1 MAKSKRKHQV
11 TGIILAGGSST
22 RIGKNKAFLQLGSR
36 LVIEHTISRVVE
48 VVDDLLL
55 VANNVEEYR
64 DLRVEPMKLVQ
75 DVIPYR
81 GPLGGILS
89 GLEIS
94 TTPINLI
101 VACDMPFLNPLLL
114 NFLLRQIHGYD
125 AVIPMTE
132 AGPEPLHAVY
142 TKSCLP
148 AIRESMS
155 QDETRIIS
163 FFNQVKIRYVGQEN
177 LQIYDPENFSLF
189 NINTLEDLERAREI
203 LGRIQ
208 EGIP

>member
-1 MAKSKRKHQV
+1 MAKSRRKHQV

-36 LVIEHTISRVVE
+36 SVIEHTISRVLG

-64 DLRVEPMKLVQ
+64 DLPVEPMKLVQ
-75 DVIPYR
+75 DLIPYR

-89 GLEIS
+89 GLEVS
-94 TTPINLI
+94 TTYINLI
-101 VACDMPFLNPLLL
+101 VACDMPFLNPFLL
-114 NFLLRQIHGYD
+114 NFLLTQIHGYD

-142 TKSCLP
+142 TKSCVP
-148 AIRESMS
+148 AIKKAVS
-155 QDETRIIS
+155 QGETRVIS
-163 FFNQVKIRYVGQEN
+163 FFDQVEIEYVDQET
-177 LQIYDPENFSLF
+177 LQFYDPENLSLF
-189 NINTLEDLERAREI
+189 NINTLEDLERARDI

-208 EGIP
+208 VGIP

>member
-1 MAKSKRKHQV
+1 MAKSRRKHQV

-36 LVIEHTISRVVE
+36 PVIEHTISRVLE
-48 VVDDLLL
+48 VVDNLLL
-55 VANNVEEYR
+55 VANNVEEYK
-64 DLRVEPMKLVQ
+64 DLGVEPMKLVQ
-75 DVIPYR
+75 DLIPYR

-114 NFLLRQIHGYD
+114 NFLLTQIHGYD

-148 AIRESMS
+148 AVRETMS
-155 QDETRIIS
+155 QGETRTIS
-163 FFNQVKIRYVGQEN
+163 FFDQVKIKYVGKET
-177 LQIYDPENFSLF
+177 LQFYDPEDLSLF
-189 NINTLEDLERAREI
+189 NINTLEDLDRARQI

-208 EGIP
+208 ERIS

>member
-1 MAKSKRKHQV
+1 MAKSRRKHQV

-36 LVIEHTISRVVE
+36 SVIEHTISRILE

-55 VANNVEEYR
+55 VANDVEEYK
-64 DLRVEPMKLVQ
+64 DLGVEPMKLVQ
-75 DVIPYR
+75 DAIPYR

-94 TTPINLI
+94 TTSINLI

-114 NFLLRQIHGYD
+114 NFLLGQIHGCD
-125 AVIPMTE
+125 IVVPMTE

-148 AIRESMS
+148 TIREAMG
-155 QDETRIIS
+155 QGETRIIS
-163 FFNQVKIRYVGQEN
+163 LFDQVKVRYVGKET
-177 LQIYDPENFSLF
+177 LQFYDPENLSLF

-208 EGIP
+208 ERFS

>member
-1 MAKSKRKHQV
+1 MVKSRRKHQV

-22 RIGKNKAFLQLGSR
+22 RIGENKAFLQLGSR
-36 LVIEHTISRVVE
+36 SVIEHTISRVLE

-55 VANNVEEYR
+55 VANDVEEYR
-64 DLRVEPMKLVQ
+64 DLCVEPGKLVQ

-94 TTPINLI
+94 TTSINLI
-101 VACDMPFLNPLLL
+101 VACDMPFLHPLLL

-125 AVIPMTE
+125 AVIPITE

-142 TKSCLP
+142 TQSCLP
-148 AIRESMS
+148 AIREAVS
-155 QDETRIIS
+155 QGETRVIS
-163 FFNQVKIRYVGQEN
+163 FFDQVKIKYVGRET
-177 LQIYDPENFSLF
+177 LQFYDPEDLSLF
-189 NINTLEDLERAREI
+189 NINTLEDLERAR
-203 LGRIQ
+203 
-208 EGIP
+208 GIMEKIRQGTS

>member
-1 MAKSKRKHQV
+1 M
-11 TGIILAGGSST
+11 
-22 RIGKNKAFLQLGSR
+22 
-36 LVIEHTISRVVE
+36 E

-55 VANNVEEYR
+55 VTNDVEEYR
-64 DLRVEPMKLVQ
+64 DLRVESGKLVQ
-75 DVIPYR
+75 DVISYR

-94 TTPINLI
+94 TTSINLI

-125 AVIPMTE
+125 AVIPITE

-148 AIRESMS
+148 AIREAVS
-155 QDETRIIS
+155 QGETRVIS
-163 FFNQVKIRYVGQEN
+163 FFDQVKIKYVDRET
-177 LQIYDPENFSLF
+177 LQFYDPEDLSLF
-189 NINTLEDLERAREI
+189 NINTLEDLERAQ
-203 LGRIQ
+203 RIMEKIRQ
-208 EGIP
+208 GTF

>member
-36 LVIEHTISRVVE
+36 LVIEHTIARVVE

-101 VACDMPFLNPLLL
+101 VACDMPCLGP
-114 NFLLRQIHGYD
+114 NFQKDR
-125 AVIPMTE
+125 
-132 AGPEPLHAVY
+132 
-142 TKSCLP
+142 
-148 AIRESMS
+148 
-155 QDETRIIS
+155 
-163 FFNQVKIRYVGQEN
+163 
-177 LQIYDPENFSLF
+177 
-189 NINTLEDLERAREI
+189 
-203 LGRIQ
+203 
-208 EGIP
+208 